1 MRMGFGFFNPN
12 HAAALIS
19 AVIPFCWGW
28 RYKWRWVGRLIGAAL
43 CVMLAMTY
51 SRTGFVVLVIEAAV
65 LWWRGAL
72 GSAHPTSVR
81 GRRWNAVP
89 TLSITLPVLAV
100 AAWWM
105 WPRLAL
111 DGAVMNRPKIW
122 IAGLKLFAA
131 NLLGVGFG
139 KSGEIASAFMLPDG
153 ITVRTLVNSHLTLLV
168 EMGVFVGGAWLA
180 FIALALGVGWA
191 MRRTWVAFAGL
202 VVSAFSASIFD
213 WHVLFDFKE
222 MGGYGTVN
230 FVLAWGLFAAFVV
243 MGMAMIGVWGWE
255 ILTQRRRGAERFGL
269 SGVESARSREES
281 LSQTPQ
287 KKRPIPIVVA
297 PRMQWN
303 IDDTGSMQLRGRQSN
318 SSASCECVHQAASKT
333 DCRPHGRSGRGPRM
347 SESRGGDD
355 NRVLIANC
363 GLCDTRLRRFFVLVG
378 LAGVVIGLCVAVVGF
393 RSDATPRV
401 EGEYVVCGRR
411 WNAVPTRLCVY
422 RSEGWSLKA
431 VAKRFPDGARFC
443 IRSGVPENAEDSG
456 EVWLF
461 GDAAESAWRF
471 KVARLKLV
479 DPPEF
484 FDPPTNAVVV
494 AECSFRQD

>member
-1 MRMGFGFFNPN
+1 MEFVAGDVVRMGFGFFNPN
-12 HAAALIS
+12 HAAALIC

-28 RYKWRWVGRLIGAAL
+28 RGRWRWAGRLIGAAL

-51 SRTGFVVLVIEAAV
+51 SRTGVLVLVCEIVALLLDHKTFSSGMIGRVERVETCRTSTRSTCSTWLNKMQGRGGLATAV
-65 LWWRGAL
+65 
-72 GSAHPTSVR
+72 V
-81 GRRWNAVP
+81 AVA
-89 TLSITLPVLAV
+89 I

-111 DGAVMNRPKIW
+111 DGAILNRPKIW
-122 IAGLKLFAA
+122 LAGLRLFAV
-131 NLLGVGFG
+131 NPLGVGFG

-243 MGMAMIGVWGWE
+243 MGAGCVWRGLF
-255 ILTQRRRGAERFGL
+255 LTQRRRGAECAESSWKMVVWRTVFAVV
-269 SGVESARSREES
+269 GVA
-281 LSQTPQ
+281 
-287 KKRPIPIVVA
+287 
-297 PRMQWN
+297 
-303 IDDTGSMQLRGRQSN
+303 
-318 SSASCECVHQAASKT
+318 
-333 DCRPHGRSGRGPRM
+333 
-347 SESRGGDD
+347 
-355 NRVLIANC
+355 
-363 GLCDTRLRRFFVLVG
+363 VG
-378 LAGVVIGLCVAVVGF
+378 VCAVVVGF
-393 RSDATPRV
+393 RSDVTPRV

-411 WNAVPTRLCVY
+411 WNAVPTVPSVY
-422 RSEGWSLKA
+422 RSEGWSLKS
-431 VAKRFPDGARFC
+431 VAKLFPNGARFC
-443 IRSGVPENAEDSG
+443 IRNGVPASAEDAG
-456 EVWLF
+456 EVWFF

-471 KVARLKLV
+471 KGARLKLV

-494 AECSFRQD
+494 AECSF

>member
-1 MRMGFGFFNPN
+1 MEFVAGDLVRQGFGFANPN
-12 HAAALIS
+12 HAAAAICALF
-19 AVIPFCWGW
+19 PFCWGW
-28 RYKWRWVGRLIGAAL
+28 RGALGDRALPARGALQWCGRVAGVAL

-51 SRTGFVVLVIEAAV
+51 SRTGMAVLAIEAAM
-65 LWWRGAL
+65 LWWCEMVASKAEAAL
-72 GSAHPTSVR
+72 PHPLRLCS

-89 TLSITLPVLAV
+89 TIWGIILTVCLACV

-111 DGAVMNRPKIW
+111 DGAILNRPKIW
-122 IAGLKLFAA
+122 LAGFRLFAA
-131 NLLGVGFG
+131 NPLGVGFG

-153 ITVRTLVNSHLTLLV
+153 ITVRTLVNSHLTLLA
-168 EMGVFVGGAWLA
+168 EMGAFVGGAWLA
-180 FIALALGVGWA
+180 FIALALCVGWR

-202 VVSAFSASIFD
+202 AVSAFSASVFD

-222 MGGYGTVN
+222 MGGYGAVN
-230 FVLAWGLFAAFVV
+230 FVLAWGLFGAFVV
-243 MGMAMIGVWGWE
+243 MGVAMIGVWGWE
-255 ILTQRRRGAERFGL
+255 ILTQRRRGAERFWL

-297 PRMQWN
+297 YRMQWN
-303 IDDTGSMQLRGRQSN
+303 IDDTGSMQLRGRQSKL
-318 SSASCECVHQAASKT
+318 SASCECVHPAASKT

-378 LAGVVIGLCVAVVGF
+378 LAGVVIRLCAAMVGF
-393 RSDATPRV
+393 RSDVTPRV

-411 WNAVPTRLCVY
+411 WNAVPTVPSVY
-422 RSEGWSLKA
+422 SLY
-431 VAKRFPDGARFC
+431 
-443 IRSGVPENAEDSG
+443 
-456 EVWLF
+456 
-461 GDAAESAWRF
+461 
-471 KVARLKLV
+471 
-479 DPPEF
+479 
-484 FDPPTNAVVV
+484 VVV
-494 AECSFRQD
+494 

>member
-1 MRMGFGFFNPN
+1 MG
-12 HAAALIS
+12 
-19 AVIPFCWGW
+19 V
-28 RYKWRWVGRLIGAAL
+28 AL

-65 LWWRGAL
+65 LWWCGAL

-89 TLSITLPVLAV
+89 ALSVALAVLAV

-105 WPRLAL
+105 CPRLAL

-122 IAGLKLFAA
+122 LAGLRLFAA
-131 NLLGVGFG
+131 NPFGVGFG
-139 KSGEIASAFMLPDG
+139 NSGEIASAFMLPKD
-153 ITVRTLVNSHLTLLV
+153 IMVRTLVNSHLTLLA
-168 EMGVFVGGAWLA
+168 EMGAFVGGAWLA
-180 FIALALGVGWA
+180 FIALALCVGWR

-202 VVSAFSASIFD
+202 AVSAFLASVFD
-213 WHVLFDFKE
+213 WHVLFDFAEK
-222 MGGYGTVN
+222 GGYGVVN
-230 FVLAWGLFAAFVV
+230 FALAWGLFAAFVV
-243 MGMAMIGVWGWE
+243 MGVAMIGVWGWE
-255 ILTQRRRGAERFGL
+255 ILTQRRRGAERFWL
-269 SGVESARSREES
+269 SGVESARRREES

-303 IDDTGSMQLRGRQSN
+303 IDDTGSMQLRGRQSK
-318 SSASCECVHQAASKT
+318 SSASCECVHPAASKT

-363 GLCDTRLRRFFVLVG
+363 GLCDTRLRRFSVLVG
-378 LAGVVIGLCVAVVGF
+378 LAGVVIGLCAAVVGF
-393 RSDATPRV
+393 RSDATPKV
-401 EGEYVVCGRR
+401 ERGYV
-411 WNAVPTRLCVY
+411 AVGNGGPCVY
-422 RSEGWSLKA
+422 RDDGWSLKS
-431 VAKRFPDGARFC
+431 VAKLFPDGARFC
-443 IRSGVPENAEDSG
+443 IRPGVPEDVVDSG

-471 KVARLKLV
+471 PAARLTLV
-479 DPPEF
+479 SPPEF

-494 AECSFRQD
+494 SECSFRQD